1 MYSINIPN
9 TKQNNKIEH
18 INNEINLLQNR
29 LKIKKKVCINFKI
42 GRIRVK
48 KRKRKNLSQT
58 QKIQNIVKNIFQN
71 KIKQIKKNANLLQ
84 NTLAH
89 VKKERDYLKKD

>member
-18 INNEINLLQNR
+18 INNEINLLQNK

-58 QKIQNIVKNIFQN
+58 
-71 KIKQIKKNANLLQ
+71 
-84 NTLAH
+84 
-89 VKKERDYLKKD
+89 

>member
-29 LKIKKKVCINFKI
+29 LKIKKKSLHQFQN
-42 GRIRVK
+42 
-48 KRKRKNLSQT
+48 RKNTSKKKGKE
-58 QKIQNIVKNIFQN
+58 KIFLKPKKY
-71 KIKQIKKNANLLQ
+71 KI
-84 NTLAH
+84 
-89 VKKERDYLKKD
+89 

>member
-29 LKIKKKVCINFKI
+29 LKIKKK
-42 GRIRVK
+42 
-48 KRKRKNLSQT
+48 S
-58 QKIQNIVKNIFQN
+58 
-71 KIKQIKKNANLLQ
+71 LQ
-84 NTLAH
+84 
-89 VKKERDYLKKD
+89 KKEKKKSFSNLKNTKYSEEYISK

>member
-29 LKIKKKVCINFKI
+29 LKIKKKSLHQFQN
-42 GRIRVK
+42 
-48 KRKRKNLSQT
+48 RKNTSKKKEKKKSFSNL
-58 QKIQNIVKNIFQN
+58 
-71 KIKQIKKNANLLQ
+71 KNAKYSEEYNS
-84 NTLAH
+84 
-89 VKKERDYLKKD
+89 K

>member
-29 LKIKKKVCINFKI
+29 LKIKKKSLHQFQNRKNTS
-42 GRIRVK
+42 K
-48 KRKRKNLSQT
+48 KKEKKNLSQT
-58 QKIQNIVKNIFQN
+58 
-71 KIKQIKKNANLLQ
+71 
-84 NTLAH
+84 
-89 VKKERDYLKKD
+89 